1 MSLIL
6 PRIRRVKGD
15 RTTNT
20 TVVGSF
26 PLENTPANFEKAFLD
41 QVDAGI
47 TIPCYPQLVDMNHQI
62 LGPLSKLVPGLKLV
76 GKEFHLSGDLAL
88 PSELVATEYGER
100 VLDLLE
106 AHPDVKER
114 IAGTKACLTG
124 PFTLCSNVIVDDPA
138 LKEKYKPMLFLET
151 RAHQVPEFV
160 EAMAGYVAR
169 ITRAYVDMGFA
180 VVSIDDPFLS
190 QMVGRRK
197 ILFHERPFVLQVLD
211 AAAKNL
217 AKHGSL
223 HVCGVISPQLRDL
236 LLESSIHHLDHEF
249 KTSPQNIEVFDKQM
263 LVDHDK
269 VLAFGSLQTNPVP
282 MPGKKPDDVIE
293 SVEDVARHLQ
303 VAKERFGADNLL
315 VKPDCGFGGMN
326 AFDRA
331 YGPGVGHDVVK
342 KKLRVMTAAV
352 EQVFGE

>member
-1 MSLIL
+1 M
-6 PRIRRVKGD
+6 
-15 RTTNT
+15 NT

-62 LGPLSKLVPGLKLV
+62 LVPLSRLVPGLKLV
-76 GKEFHLSGDLAL
+76 ANEFHFSGDFKA
-88 PSELVATEYGER
+88 PRDIVATEYGKQ
-100 VLDLLE
+100 VLDILKKF
-106 AHPDVKER
+106 PDVKKR

-124 PFTLCSNVIVDDPA
+124 PFTLCSNIIMDDAGP
-138 LKEKYKPMLFLET
+138 KEKYKPLLFRET

-160 EAMAGYVAR
+160 EEMAAYIAR
-169 ITRAYVDMGFA
+169 VTKAYVDMGFTI
-180 VVSIDDPFLS
+180 VSIDDPFLS
-190 QMVGRRK
+190 QMVGSRK
-197 ILFHERPFVLQVLD
+197 ILFHERPFILKVLD
-211 AAAKNL
+211 IAAKNL
-217 AKHGSL
+217 AKQGSL
-223 HVCGVISPQLRDL
+223 HVCGVITPRLRDL

-249 KTSPQNIEVFDKQM
+249 KTSPQNIEIFDKQM
-263 LVDHDK
+263 LVDHGK

-282 MPGKKPDDVIE
+282 MPGKKPDDVVE
-293 SVEDVARHLQ
+293 SVDEIAKHLQ
-303 VAKERFGADNLL
+303 VAKERFGAENLL

-342 KKLRVMTAAV
+342 KKLKAMATAV
-352 EQVFGE
+352 EKIFGE